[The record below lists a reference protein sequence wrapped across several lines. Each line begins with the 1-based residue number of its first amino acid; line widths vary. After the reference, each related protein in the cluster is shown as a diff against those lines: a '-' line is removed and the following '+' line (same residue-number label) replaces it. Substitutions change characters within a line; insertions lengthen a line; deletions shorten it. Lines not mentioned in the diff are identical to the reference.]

1 MNLQMSGNQCQING
15 LICLKIMAKS
25 SLFCYKKDK
34 EMINEII
41 VINEKDINVTRYVS
55 SCQEFL
61 LS

>member
-1 MNLQMSGNQCQING
+1 MNLSYSISK
-15 LICLKIMAKS
+15 KIKSNIPVWMAKS